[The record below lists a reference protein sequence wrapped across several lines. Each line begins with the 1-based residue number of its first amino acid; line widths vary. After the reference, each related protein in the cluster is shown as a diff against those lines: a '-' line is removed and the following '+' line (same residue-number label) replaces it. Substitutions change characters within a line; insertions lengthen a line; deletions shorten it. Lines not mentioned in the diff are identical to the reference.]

1 MVAFWAVTPCSLAG
15 VVISEEHN
23 AFFFRVEME
32 RVISAVAI
40 KPKHGGEKLF
50 EVEQRFYDAPC
61 HRSFTAKDHA
71 CVEFRAD

>member
-1 MVAFWAVTPCSLAG
+1 
-15 VVISEEHN
+15 
-23 AFFFRVEME
+23 ME